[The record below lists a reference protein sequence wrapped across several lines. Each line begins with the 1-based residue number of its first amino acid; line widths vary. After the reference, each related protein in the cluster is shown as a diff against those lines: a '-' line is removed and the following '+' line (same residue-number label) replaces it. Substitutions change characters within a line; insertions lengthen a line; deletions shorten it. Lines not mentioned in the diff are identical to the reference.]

1 MREVTPDR
9 LNNALGGRY
18 VVESKLGEGG
28 MATVYLAQDLK
39 HNRPVALKVL
49 KPELA
54 AVVGAERFLTEIE
67 TTANLQHPNILPLFD
82 SGEADGFLFYVM
94 PFVEGETLA
103 DRIAREKQ
111 LPVDEAIGIASEV
124 AGALE
129 HAHQHG
135 VIHRDIKPANILL
148 RDGRPQIADFGI
160 ALAVG
165 AAGGS
170 RLTETGLSVGTPFY
184 MSPEQATGDQGVGPA
199 SDTYAL
205 ACVLYE
211 MLVGEP
217 PYLGNTAQAVLGKI
231 IQGLPVSAR
240 AVRKSVPGNVDATIR
255 KALEKLPADRFTG
268 AQEFARA
275 LADPGFVHGESVGV
289 DASAMAQVRRR
300 ANLFA
305 GAAAGFALLAAWGLL
320 RPQAGPEQAV
330 TRVSVRVPDGQG
342 FDGLG
347 RFDLS
352 EDGTFMVFQGPHE
365 SGSYQLWVR
374 RWDALDATP
383 LPGTEEADWPSISPD
398 GSQVAYTQEG
408 ALRVMPLRGGV
419 TRMLTDRALGGL
431 AWDPTGE
438 WIYYTALENLTLE
451 RVAVGGGSPEV
462 VSLLTP
468 EQGIHLFPDILPDGN
483 ALVFEVRTGLTIS
496 IAVLDLASG
505 VVQELFP
512 GRFPRYSPTG
522 HLLFMDPTSLTL
534 LAARFDAERLE
545 VTGPAVPLA
554 ENLVPALNGGHFY
567 ALSNTG
573 RLLFSVLPE
582 GGGDSGLRCGWI
594 GRASCKPSIPTG
606 SSTPEGT
613 TAASRSHRT
622 VPASP

>member
-1 MREVTPDR
+1 MSEVTPDR
-9 LNNALGGRY
+9 LNDALGDRY
-18 VVESKLGEGG
+18 VVESKIGEGG
-28 MATVYLAQDLK
+28 MATVYLAQDVK

-67 TTANLQHPNILPLFD
+67 TTANLQHPNILPLCD

-94 PFVEGETLA
+94 PYVEGETLA

-111 LPVDEAIGIASEV
+111 LPVDEALGIASEV

-217 PYLGNTAQAVLGKI
+217 PYIGNTAQAVLGKI

-240 AVRKSVPGNVDATIR
+240 AVRKSIPGNVDATIR

-268 AQEFARA
+268 AGEFARA
-275 LADPGFVHGESVGV
+275 LADPGFVHGEPVGV
-289 DASAMAQVRRR
+289 DASAMAQVRKR
-300 ANLFA
+300 ANVFA
-305 GAAAGFALLAAWGLL
+305 GVAAGFALLSAWGVL
-320 RPQAGPEQAV
+320 RPQPEPERAI
-330 TRVSVRVPDGQG
+330 TRVSIRVPEGQG
-342 FDGLG
+342 LDGPR

-352 EDGTFMVFQGPHE
+352 EDGRLMVFHGPHE
-365 SGSYQLWVR
+365 SASSQLWIR
-374 RWDALDATP
+374 RWDALEAAPLQGTGDPGGRLAIDITRRQPGRVPAGRGPACDAHSGGGHANAHGP
-383 LPGTEEADWPSISPD
+383 SRSRPGLGSD
-398 GSQVAYTQEG
+398 GGVD
-408 ALRVMPLRGGV
+408 LLRG
-419 TRMLTDRALGGL
+419 A
-431 AWDPTGE
+431 GE
-438 WIYYTALENLTLE
+438 PGA
-451 RVAVGGGSPEV
+451 
-462 VSLLTP
+462 
-468 EQGIHLFPDILPDGN
+468 
-483 ALVFEVRTGLTIS
+483 RTG
-496 IAVLDLASG
+496 G
-505 VVQELFP
+505 
-512 GRFPRYSPTG
+512 
-522 HLLFMDPTSLTL
+522 
-534 LAARFDAERLE
+534 
-545 VTGPAVPLA
+545 
-554 ENLVPALNGGHFY
+554 
-567 ALSNTG
+567 
-573 RLLFSVLPE
+573 
-582 GGGDSGLRCGWI
+582 I
-594 GRASCKPSIPTG
+594 GRRAVRDRQRPRHGSRLSCLFRYPP
-606 SSTPEGT
+606 
-613 TAASRSHRT
+613 
-622 VPASP
+622 